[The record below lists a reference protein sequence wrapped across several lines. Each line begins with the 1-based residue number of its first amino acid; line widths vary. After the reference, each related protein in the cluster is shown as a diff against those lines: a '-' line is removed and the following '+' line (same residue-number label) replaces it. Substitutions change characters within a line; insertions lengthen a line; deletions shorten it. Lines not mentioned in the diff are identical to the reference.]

1 MLVNEANPVWS
12 GTASELLE
20 AIPGIDKKANVLTRY
35 LNAKTS
41 RLLNEYGIE
50 YSAMERTLFR
60 REFSLRLMEKE

>member
-35 LNAKTS
+35 LNAKTN
-41 RLLNEYGIE
+41 RLLNEYGVEYPAIE
-50 YSAMERTLFR
+50 RALFR